1 MFEGSKKLYNT
12 ISILV
17 ILSFLLIGFTGVA
30 MSQERDKLRVGFIY
44 VGPVGD
50 YGYTKSHDIGREY
63 VEELYPWLE
72 TFYAENIFPSDV
84 GSAIYQFVNNRDAD
98 VIFTTSFGQ
107 MDPTI
112 SAAKKYPNTIFF
124 HCSGYKRAKNVGT
137 YFAGL
142 YQTCYLSGLM
152 AGALTETNKLGYV
165 GAFPTPE
172 VKRHIN
178 AFAIGI
184 HEVNPDATLHVRW
197 LNAWVDPSGAKEAT
211 QALIESN
218 VDGFAYTED
227 TPAVLQTAQENEAFS
242 FAHYNPMYRFAK
254 EGTLSGQIA
263 KWGAIYQDIL
273 YKVYYDVY
281 TNENLNDV
289 DYWWLLKE
297 GAVALQAKPGMKINP
312 KYVDELKSVT
322 VETDYSGEMNVYNLV
337 MKRLKQMKTDRVTF
351 DPFVGP
357 MKDRQGI
364 QRLEGGEWASHDELW
379 QMQWAYPNVKGP
391 WPGEPKK

>member
-1 MFEGSKKLYNT
+1 MFEKKWY
-12 ISILV
+12 SILTFLV
-17 ILSFLLIGFTGVA
+17 IAGFLAFGLSGVA
-30 MSQERDKLRVGFIY
+30 VAQEDDTLRAGFIY

-50 YGYTKSHDIGREY
+50 YGYSKSHDVGREH

-72 TFYAENIFPSDV
+72 TFYTENVPPSDV
-84 GSAIYQFVNNRDAD
+84 ESTIDQFVNNRDAD
-98 VIFTTSFGQ
+98 VIFTTSFGH

-112 SAAKKYPNTIFF
+112 SAAKKHPDTIFF

-137 YFAGL
+137 YFSGL
-142 YQTCYLSGLM
+142 YQTYYLSGLM
-152 AGALTETNKLGYV
+152 AGAMTESDKLGYV
-165 GAFPTPE
+165 GAVPTPE

-211 QALIESN
+211 QALIEEG

-227 TPAVLQTAQENEAFS
+227 SPSVLQTAEENGAFS
-242 FAHYNPMYRFAK
+242 FAHYNPMYRFAE
-254 EGTLSGQIA
+254 EGAVSGQVS

-273 YKVYYDVY
+273 YKVYYGVY

-297 GAVALQAKPGMKINP
+297 GAAALQAKPGMKINP
-312 KYVDELKSVT
+312 EYEDELKSAT
-322 VETDYSGEMNVYNLV
+322 VETDYFGEMNVYDLV
-337 MKRLKQMKTDRVTF
+337 MKRLEQMKADRVTF
-351 DPFVGP
+351 DPYVGP
-357 MKDRQGI
+357 MDDRKGI
-364 QRLEGGEWASHDELW
+364 QRLQEGEWATHDELW
-379 QMQWAYPNVKGP
+379 QIQWAHPIVKGP
-391 WPGEPKK
+391 WPGEPEE

>member
-1 MFEGSKKLYNT
+1 MFDRSKKLYNT
-12 ISILV
+12 ISVLV
-17 ILSFLLIGFTGVA
+17 VLSFLLVGFTGVA
-30 MSQERDKLRVGFIY
+30 MSQEKDKLRVGFIY

-50 YGYTKSHDIGREY
+50 YGYSKSHDVGREH

-72 TFYAENIFPSDV
+72 TFYVENIFPSNVESTIDLFVDNKDV
-84 GSAIYQFVNNRDAD
+84 D
-98 VIFTTSFGQ
+98 VIFTTSFGH

-112 SAAKKYPNTIFF
+112 SAAKKYLNTIFF

-152 AGALTETNKLGYV
+152 AGALSETDKLGYV

-184 HEVNPDATLHVRW
+184 HEANPDATLHVRW

-211 QALIESN
+211 QALIEVG

-227 TPAVLQTAQENEAFS
+227 TPAVLQTAQENGAFS
-242 FAHYNPMYRFAK
+242 FSHYNPMYRFAEK
-254 EGTLSGQIA
+254 GTLSGQIA

-273 YKVYYDVY
+273 YKVYYGVY
-281 TNENLNDV
+281 TNENLNNV

-312 KYVDELKSVT
+312 KYVNKLKSVI
-322 VETDYSGEMNVYNLV
+322 VDTDYLGEMNVYDLV

-351 DPFVGP
+351 DPFIGP

-364 QRLEGGEWASHDELW
+364 QRLKDGEWASHDELW